1 MKKKGILIYSI
12 LISMV
17 FSFAIIYFVLALT
30 IEYKTGNYRTERL
43 FYTLC
48 EDIEN
53 SADGFPAMD
62 TIEKE
67 GNFAAITIFKN
78 RRCIFSYP
86 SENAQ
91 NIESTKFIKVN
102 KKTIQNGNSTLELTA
117 AMYTLRPLK
126 IFQYGK
132 FSFIVIS
139 IATLFTIGLI
149 IYNSIKDDN
158 EVEETDNDNPQEE
171 SSSDSHTET
180 TSNEVEIERENT
192 NNDKEN
198 DDEDEKEDEDNN
210 QGNAENSSED
220 IKTSDELK
228 ETEENNIINDE
239 QNECN
244 EAEEN
249 HITNDEQNECAEAE
263 QDADSNS
270 SKEYEGD
277 EQVPDVNEASIA
289 DEDSDEQDH
298 QETTEEPSS
307 QNDTTTEED
316 NKQTQNEQ
324 STINT
329 IIDSGESSINEAQ
342 KIFSV
347 STGFCLQDQ
356 LQTRLDAELVRCGAS
371 ELDLSLFIVKITNSE
386 ISEEIAKKIGD
397 CILGKI
403 QFRDCIF
410 EHGKNSFAIII
421 PEIEIEQAEDFA
433 EELYNDIA
441 KIIDNTDAE
450 CFIGISSKTM
460 RVISPNI
467 LITEAEEALEHA
479 TKDGKSKIIGFHV
492 DIEKYRQFIKD
503 KTK

>member
-86 SENAQ
+86 NENAQ

-180 TSNEVEIERENT
+180 TSNEVEIERENA

-198 DDEDEKEDEDNN
+198 DDEDEKEDGDNN

-220 IKTSDELK
+220 IKPSDELK

-244 EAEEN
+244 EAEQEQIAHSN
-249 HITNDEQNECAEAE
+249 SSTEYKNDEQNTDLNENTITE
-263 QDADSNS
+263 ADSAGQDKQEIIENS
-270 SKEYEGD
+270 S
-277 EQVPDVNEASIA
+277 I
-289 DEDSDEQDH
+289 
-298 QETTEEPSS
+298 
-307 QNDTTTEED
+307 QNDTTTIEED
-316 NKQTQNEQ
+316 STSNQNE
-324 STINT
+324 TNT
-329 IIDSGESSINEAQ
+329 TDTVIDSSEASTNEAQ
-342 KIFSV
+342 EIFSV
-347 STGFCLQDQ
+347 STGFCLQNQ

-371 ELDLSLFIVKITNSE
+371 ELDLSLFIVKITNSD
-386 ISEEIAKKIGD
+386 ISEEIAKKIGE
-397 CILGKI
+397 CLLHKI

-410 EHGKNSFAIII
+410 EYGKNSFAFII

-433 EELYNDIA
+433 EELYTDIS

-450 CFIGISSKTM
+450 CFIGISSRTM
-460 RVISPNI
+460 RVISANR
-467 LITEAEEALEHA
+467 LINEAEEALEHA

-503 KTK
+503 EAK

>member
-180 TSNEVEIERENT
+180 TSNEVEIERENA

-198 DDEDEKEDEDNN
+198 DDEDEKEDGDNN

-244 EAEEN
+244 EAEQEQIAHSN
-249 HITNDEQNECAEAE
+249 SSTEYKNDEQNTDLNENTITE
-263 QDADSNS
+263 ADSAGQDKQEIIENS
-270 SKEYEGD
+270 S
-277 EQVPDVNEASIA
+277 I
-289 DEDSDEQDH
+289 
-298 QETTEEPSS
+298 
-307 QNDTTTEED
+307 QNDTTTIEED
-316 NKQTQNEQ
+316 STSNQNE
-324 STINT
+324 TNT
-329 IIDSGESSINEAQ
+329 TDTVIDSSEASTNEAQ